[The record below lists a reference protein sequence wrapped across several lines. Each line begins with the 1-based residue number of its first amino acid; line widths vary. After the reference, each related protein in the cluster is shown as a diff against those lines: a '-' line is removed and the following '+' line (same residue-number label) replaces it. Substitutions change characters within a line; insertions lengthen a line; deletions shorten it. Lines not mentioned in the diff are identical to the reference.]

1 MSRNRKSP
9 EIERLQSLLAEL
21 GETPAT
27 LETKTGIAART
38 INNCIWGDQPLGG
51 RLLRALAEQFGA
63 SIDWLVMGRGA
74 MFTGGESA
82 PAPGALVPFFETV
95 DLSTVQDFW
104 WLAARCAEESLRQS
118 GAKPGV
124 DYSYLD
130 LYRLAQPLVTAKFG
144 AGDLSLVANEAAG

>member
-1 MSRNRKSP
+1 MNRNPKSP
-9 EIERLQSLLAEL
+9 EIERLQALLAAL
-21 GETPAT
+21 GETPAS

-38 INNCIWGDQPLGG
+38 INNCIWNDQPLGG

-74 MFTGGESA
+74 MFADQEQSYDVK
-82 PAPGALVPFFETV
+82 PLLPFFETV
-95 DLSTVQDFW
+95 DLGTVQDFW

-118 GAKPGV
+118 GARPGV

-130 LYRLAQPLVTAKFG
+130 LYQLAEPMVTAKVVG
-144 AGDLSLVANEAAG
+144 GELVLQANAAAV

>member
-9 EIERLQSLLAEL
+9 EIVRLQSLLAEL
-21 GETPAT
+21 GETPAS

-51 RLLRALAEQFGA
+51 RLLRALAEQFGV

-74 MFTGGESA
+74 MFAGGESA
-82 PAPGALVPFFETV
+82 PAPGALLPFFETV

-118 GAKPGV
+118 GATPGV

-130 LYRLAQPLVTAKFG
+130 LYRLAQPLVAEKFG
-144 AGDLSLVANEAAG
+144 AGELSLVAHEAAG